1 MKRNSSMLLK
11 RSFDFL
17 FSFFGLALLWPLIF
31 FAWLVATIETKRNGF
46 FLQKRVGRYGEPFT
60 LIKIRTMR
68 ESNLIVTNVSTSND
82 IRITKFGAF
91 FRKTKIDELPQLFN
105 VMLGT
110 MSFVGPRPD
119 VPGYADK
126 LLGSDRLI
134 LQLRPGITGPAS
146 IKYKNEEAVLAS
158 KDNPDEYND
167 SVIWPDKIEINKEYY
182 RNYSFFKDLKYIM
195 QTIKD

>member
-11 RSFDFL
+11 RSFDLF
-17 FSFFGLALLWPLIF
+17 FSFFGLLLVWPLIF
-31 FAWLVATIETKRNGF
+31 FAWLIASIETKRNGF
-46 FLQKRVGRYGEPFT
+46 FLQKRVGRYGEIFT
-60 LIKIRTMR
+60 LVKIRTML
-68 ESNLIVTNVSTSND
+68 ESKLIVTNVSTSND
-82 IRITKFGAF
+82 IRITRFGAL

-105 VMLGT
+105 VMLGQ

-158 KDNPDEYND
+158 KDDPDEYND
-167 SVIWPDKIEINKEYY
+167 YVIWPDKVKINKEYY
-182 RNYSFFKDLKYIM
+182 KNYSFFKDLKYIM
-195 QTIKD
+195 KTIKD